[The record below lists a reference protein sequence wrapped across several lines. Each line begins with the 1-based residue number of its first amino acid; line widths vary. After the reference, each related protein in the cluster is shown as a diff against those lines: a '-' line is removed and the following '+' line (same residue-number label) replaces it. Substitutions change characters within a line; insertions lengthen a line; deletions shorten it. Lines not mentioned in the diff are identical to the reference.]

1 MVAIWLSVFVL
12 FCIVAVVVV
21 VDRYPL
27 FASHDGGSFSNFI
40 LLLQQDEQVKYIST
54 MADLQ

>member
-12 FCIVAVVVV
+12 FCLVAVVVV

-27 FASHDGGSFSNFI
+27 FAPHDGGSFSNFI